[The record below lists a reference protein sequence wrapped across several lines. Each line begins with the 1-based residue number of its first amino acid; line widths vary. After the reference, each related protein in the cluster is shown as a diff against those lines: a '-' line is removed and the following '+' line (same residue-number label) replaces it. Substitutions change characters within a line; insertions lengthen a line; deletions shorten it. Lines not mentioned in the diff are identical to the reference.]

1 MPCGIGDYSFALGGA
16 LARQNVDVA
25 LFTSAGVAPCPEGR
39 IALFPNVELW
49 DRKALTELKITIA
62 EWRPDLMHFQ
72 YPTQGYG
79 IGWASSF
86 IPLAATST
94 GTPAVCTWHELP
106 VPRGVPRFL
115 VQSMGGGPI
124 IIVRPDFYRD
134 MSPILRNILPASRFQ
149 FIASASP
156 IPQSA
161 MSDEQRARKHQ
172 ELKRGAQ
179 RLIAYFGFLYP
190 HKGVDQL
197 FAIADPASDR
207 LVISGKLDSQDPYHA
222 RLQMLSE
229 SEGWKGRVTF
239 TGFLPDREVADLLA
253 AADAVVLPFTEG
265 GGEWNT
271 SLLSA
276 RKQGTFVI
284 TTSAQ
289 RRGYHA
295 GENTFYAAP
304 GDISAMGDALQKYSG
319 VRNPQA
325 ASEDDW
331 HRIAREHIAVYQR
344 VLEGR

>member
-1 MPCGIGDYSFALGGA
+1 MPCGIGDYTFALAGA
-16 LARQNVDVA
+16 LARQNIDVA
-25 LFTSAGVAPCPEGR
+25 LFTSAGAAPCPDSR
-39 IALFPNVELW
+39 IVVFPNVEHW
-49 DRKALTELKITIA
+49 DRKALTELKISIA
-62 EWRPDLMHFQ
+62 EWQPDLVHFQ

-94 GTPAVCTWHELP
+94 GTRVVCTWHELP

-124 IIVRPDFYRD
+124 IIVRPEFYSD
-134 MSPILRNILPASRFQ
+134 MSPILRNILPASRFK

-156 IPQSA
+156 IPQNA
-161 MSDEQRARKHQ
+161 MSDEQRERKNAKWKAGA
-172 ELKRGAQ
+172 KR
-179 RLIAYFGFLYP
+179 LVVYFGFLYP

-197 FAIADPASDR
+197 FSVCDPATDHV
-207 LVISGKLDSQDPYHA
+207 VISGKFDPHDTYHA
-222 RLQMLSE
+222 QLKALAE
-229 SEGWKGRVTF
+229 SATWKGKVTF
-239 TGFLPDREVADLLA
+239 TGFLPDREVADLLS
-253 AADAVVLPFTEG
+253 AADAVVLPFTGG

-284 TTSAQ
+284 ITSAQ
-289 RRGYHA
+289 RRGYDA

-304 GDISAMGDALQKYSG
+304 GDVSAMRDALQKYSG

-331 HRIAREHIAVYQR
+331 HRIAREHVAVYQR
-344 VLEGR
+344 VLESR